1 MAVSLTQKDR
11 RPQTRRLQS
20 DFLPPIVLRLKGVTR
35 VDRDPD
41 WVFRELHDPHT
52 LLTCV
57 PGGSLTRLVGPGRFE
72 ARIAVGIGPFK
83 FATSGTGRIIESNPR
98 ARTASMTLYGHRSSN
113 APHIRIRMAMTVL
126 GHLEGSEIQMAFR
139 VVIADRTG
147 LLSPAWLDPIASDL
161 LDRTIRASKSG
172 SRTRLSLPFPP
183 LPNQSRQEK
192 HA

>member
-1 MAVSLTQKDR
+1 MAVLLLQKDPRQDDARSR
-11 RPQTRRLQS
+11 RRALRPE
-20 DFLPPIVLRLKGVTR
+20 PIALRLKGVTY

-41 WVFRELHDPHT
+41 WVFRELHDPGT

-83 FATSGTGRIIESNPR
+83 FASSGTGRIIDSNPK

-126 GHLEGSEIQMAFR
+126 GYFEGSEIQMAFR
-139 VVIADRTG
+139 VVISDRTG
-147 LLSPAWLDPIASDL
+147 LLSPAWVEPIASDL
-161 LDRTIRASKSG
+161 LDRTIRRAKE
-172 SRTRLSLPFPP
+172 RLENTTLAPCPT
-183 LPNQSRQEK
+183 E
-192 HA
+192 A

>member
-1 MAVSLTQKDR
+1 VVSVLLLQKDPRQDDTR
-11 RPQTRRLQS
+11 RPRPA
-20 DFLPPIVLRLKGVTR
+20 FIPAPIVLRLKGVAH

-41 WVFRELHDPHT
+41 WVFSELHDPET

-57 PGGSLTRLVGPGRFE
+57 PGGSLTRLVGPRTFE

-83 FATSGTGRIIESNPR
+83 FATSGTGRILESNPK

-126 GHLEGSEIQMAFR
+126 AYLEGSEIQMAFR

-147 LLSPAWLDPIASDL
+147 LLSPAWVNPIACDL
-161 LDRTIRASKSG
+161 LDRTIRRVKQ
-172 SRTRLSLPFPP
+172 RLEDTAFDPAPT
-183 LPNQSRQEK
+183 
-192 HA
+192 AA